1 MNPQPVVERSAA
13 LYVALCAALVA
24 CAPAA
29 ARIVEEQFELPV
41 QVADAYAKPVARAI
55 TLTLFRDDAR
65 PGPSP
70 LLVINHGRAAD
81 AQQRAAFG
89 RSRSAD
95 TARWFVEQG
104 FIVVLP
110 TRIGYGVTGGDD
122 LEDTGA
128 CTAKRYA
135 PGYAAAAQQTLA
147 VLAAMRSRADVNADR
162 AVVLGQSFGGL
173 TSVAVAALAPPGV
186 VAAINFAGGGGGN
199 PKTQPGRPCA
209 PQQIERLVADYGASA
224 RMPMLWVYTE
234 NDQYFGATH
243 PREWFEAFRRA
254 GGRAEW
260 LQFPPVGED
269 GHRLFS
275 DFPAVWRPA
284 ITAFLRR
291 QGFDTMKDAPP

>member
-1 MNPQPVVERSAA
+1 MKWWTTLRQAA
-13 LYVALCAALVA
+13 LAGAFCAALAA

-41 QVADAYAKPVARAI
+41 QVSDAAGKPVARAI
-55 TLTLFRDDAR
+55 VLTLFRDDAR
-65 PGPSP
+65 PGRSP

-81 AQQRAAFG
+81 APQRAAFG

-95 TARWFVEQG
+95 TARWFVRNG

-128 CTAKRYA
+128 CNAKRYA

-147 VLAAMRSRADVNADR
+147 VLAAMRGRADVNADR

-209 PQQIERLVADYGASA
+209 PQQIERLVADYAASA

-234 NDQYFGATH
+234 NDQYFGAAH
-243 PREWFEAFRRA
+243 PREWFTAFRKA
-254 GGRAEW
+254 GGAAEFI
-260 LQFPPVGED
+260 QFPPAGED
-269 GHRLFS
+269 GHRLFAES
-275 DFPAVWRPA
+275 PAVWRPA
-284 ITAFLRR
+284 VADFLRR
-291 QGFDTMKDAPP
+291 QGFDIKDSMP